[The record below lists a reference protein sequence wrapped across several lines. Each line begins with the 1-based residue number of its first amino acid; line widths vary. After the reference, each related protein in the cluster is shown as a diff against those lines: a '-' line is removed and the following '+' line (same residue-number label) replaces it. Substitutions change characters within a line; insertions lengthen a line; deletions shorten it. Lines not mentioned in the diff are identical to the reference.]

1 MHLEDLQM
9 AVRPRNPWEAMDL
22 GVAMVRR
29 WWRSILVPWI
39 VVVWTLAG
47 ALAVL
52 LPAEY
57 LWSATLIIWYL
68 KPLYDRLVLFVL
80 SRALFGDTPSPEQT
94 LRAFPQW
101 AFTGLLHAL
110 TIGRLEPARS
120 FNLPVWELE
129 GLRGRERRTRL
140 TILNSRARSHA
151 VGFTLVWLHLE
162 VLILISLYGVITL
175 MIPPEVD
182 IDLFTA
188 FVEQQAPWHH
198 YLAIGLYVLALT
210 IMEPIYAAG
219 GFGLYL
225 NRRTE
230 LEGWDIELAFRRL
243 ATREPGTEPAQ
254 TPARALA
261 IAGSLA
267 LLLTLMNSGHALAG
281 DSKPD
286 YKALIQEVLADEAFS
301 DHETVEVWL
310 PKDRDAEEQQDVE
323 EDSEP
328 TWLVTLGQILAHV
341 AELLLWL
348 AVALLLLLLYLRRD
362 RLLAAWRGQSR
373 SSTGKTPPQT
383 LFGLDVTPESL
394 PDDVPATAWGYWQA
408 GNQRKALSLLY
419 RGTVATL
426 VQKHNVEIP
435 ESATEGE
442 LLRDCR
448 ARLDPSHFELLV
460 RLTNAW
466 QRLAYAH
473 RSPAAAEVE
482 GLCREWPAHFGPSTK
497 EAMP

>member
-1 MHLEDLQM
+1 MHLEDLQV
-9 AVRPRNPWEAMDL
+9 AVRPRTPWEAMDL

-29 WWRSILVPWI
+29 WWRAILVPWI

-57 LWSATLIIWYL
+57 LWSATLLIWYL

-80 SRALFGDTPSPEQT
+80 SRALFGDTPGPEQT
-94 LRAFPQW
+94 LRAFPRW

-110 TIGRLEPARS
+110 TIGRLDPARS

-129 GLRGRERRTRL
+129 GLKGRERRARL
-140 TILNSRARSHA
+140 TVLNSRVRSHA
-151 VGFTLVWLHLE
+151 VGFTLIWLHLE
-162 VLILISLYGVITL
+162 VLVLVSLYGVIAL
-175 MIPPEVD
+175 MVPPEVD
-182 IDLFTA
+182 VDLFTA
-188 FVEQQAPWHH
+188 FIDQQATWQH
-198 YLAIGLYVLALT
+198 YLAISLYVLALT
-210 IMEPIYAAG
+210 VMEPIYAAG

-243 ATREPGTEPAQ
+243 AAREPGTEPAQ

-261 IAGSLA
+261 IAGGVA
-267 LLLTLMNSGHALAG
+267 LLLTLSGTGDALAA
-281 DSKPD
+281 DRTTD

-310 PKDRDAEEQQDVE
+310 PKDRGAEGPEDVE
-323 EDSEP
+323 EQGP
-328 TWLVTLGQILAHV
+328 TWLATIGQVLAHV

-348 AVALLLLLLYLRRD
+348 ALAALLLLLYLKRHL
-362 RLLAAWRGQSR
+362 LLAAWRGQSR
-373 SSTGKTPPQT
+373 PSSGKSPPQI
-383 LFGLDVTPESL
+383 LFGLDVTPDSL
-394 PDDVPATAWGYWQA
+394 PDDVPATAWRHWQA
-408 GNQRKALSLLY
+408 GNLREALSLLY
-419 RGTVATL
+419 RGTLAKL
-426 VQKHNVEIP
+426 VHDHAMQIAEG
-435 ESATEGE
+435 ATEGE

-448 ARLDPSHFELLV
+448 ARLEPGPFELLV

-466 QRLAYAH
+466 QQLAYAH
-473 RSPAAAEVE
+473 RPPAAAEVE
-482 GLCREWPAHFGPSTK
+482 VLCREWPGRFGSSSGPVT
-497 EAMP
+497 P